1 MNFANPQSSSM
12 SVGDLKRLVKTGEG
26 TYLEFKRL
34 ISSPEKIA
42 RELAAFAN
50 TRGGIMLI
58 GVDDDKKII
67 GVESYFEQDFLL
79 DKAINYCCI
88 PPLTVEIEV
97 IPVKNREVIVV
108 KVKEAVEKPI
118 YVEQEDGRNVVFIRE
133 KDKSM
138 QASREVEQILRNSTS
153 TSGITFEYGP
163 NEQRLFKYLTEYQRI
178 TVREFSNLVNISN
191 RRASRILVNLVSA
204 GILNLFSHEKTEY
217 YTMSADIA

>member
-97 IPVKNREVIVV
+97 IQVKNREVIVV

>member
-217 YTMSADIA
+217 YTMSAEIA

>member
-88 PPLTVEIEV
+88 PPLAVEIEV

-204 GILNLFSHEKTEY
+204 GILNLFSHEKAEY

>member
-1 MNFANPQSSSM
+1 MNFTPPVPSQM

-26 TYLEFKRL
+26 TYLEFKRI

-50 TRGGIMLI
+50 TRGGTMLI
-58 GVDDDKKII
+58 GVDDDKRIL
-67 GVESYFEQDFLL
+67 GVESFYEQDFLL

-88 PPLTVEIEV
+88 PPLQADVETVTYKDRDV
-97 IPVKNREVIVV
+97 IIV
-108 KVKEAVEKPI
+108 KVKEAEIKPV
-118 YVEQEDGRNVVFIRE
+118 YVEQDGRRFVYVRE

-138 QASREVEQILRNSTS
+138 QASREVEQVLKNMTS

-163 NEQRLFKYLTEYQRI
+163 NEQRLFRYLNEYQRI
-178 TVREFSNLVNISN
+178 TVKEYSNLVNISP

-204 GILNLFSHEKTEY
+204 GVLRLFSHERREY
-217 YTMSADIA
+217 FTLTAEPV